1 MNMKNVFTLKKLLL
15 VFIIILFLAPI
26 FSDKAKILLIRI
38 MPTTESPQR
47 HFDLPEKTNW
57 RPVGEKSIST
67 SKNPNARQVTF
78 ARSMHTDTQSADEIS
93 TVVSPVLEFDWI
105 AEPNFFVPEGP
116 VFDSQGNIYFC
127 PVLPPE
133 EVIMVSIEPET
144 GKRRWTLD
152 GFSWGCGAPYILIDP
167 DTGEDIV
174 VVGTYSR
181 AVAMTTEGEVL
192 WDVKTGLEE
201 ERRDI
206 IQGNR
211 HNFGMNYSTKYDAL
225 ISVLGDG
232 SIYILDR
239 KTGKSLLEKP
249 FVMPGAKTPVNNF
262 SLPAS
267 IAKKANE
274 DSAHMFG
281 GEALKGKKD
290 FISEILHITAGEM
303 QKVTNFFSIEND
315 TGRIW
320 AAATLPDEAD
330 GKVDGWAESAAL
342 YGMDVKEKGDYLTIE
357 VASVIEVPGGTAS
370 TPALSRDGKRVYVAD
385 AFDSV
390 YAIDTESGTKIWSV
404 NVGAKV
410 TGSLDVA
417 ADNNE
422 IYANSRT
429 EILKIIDQGD
439 HAEIAWVAE
448 LDMFEPGLFQR
459 NFKALGAEI
468 AANGIAFTG
477 AVGVNM
483 GKKKFP
489 FKLGAGVLDR
499 ETGELRYFTE
509 GGEDSVSSTAISPDG
524 GVYIGNSPLRRALGR
539 AILGNDKSP
548 MPIQGG
554 ITRYKAVHLEL
565 LIRDALW
572 AASTRAENAASL
584 TNDAVINDNVFQIQQ
599 LLDQVLRT
607 LPAAVKEGNISS
619 ASAEKL
625 AKNVQEIKTSLEKD
639 SDISSLKKSAEQLS
653 KLTDALE

>member
-1 MNMKNVFTLKKLLL
+1 MRNIFTLKKILL
-15 VFIIILFLAPI
+15 VFIILLILAPI
-26 FSDKAKILLIRI
+26 LSDKAKILLIRVL
-38 MPTTESPQR
+38 PTTESPQR
-47 HFDLPEKTNW
+47 HFDLPEKTQW
-57 RPVGEKSIST
+57 KPVGEKSISL

-78 ARSMHTDTQSADEIS
+78 ARSMHTDTQSSDEIS

-181 AVAMTTEGEVL
+181 AIAMTTEGKVL

-201 ERRDI
+201 ERRDV

-211 HNFGMNYSTKYDAL
+211 HNFGMNYSTKYDAF

-239 KTGKSLLEKP
+239 KTGKPLLEQP

-262 SLPAS
+262 SLPES
-267 IAKKANE
+267 IANKANA
-274 DSAHMFG
+274 DTAHMFG

-330 GKVDGWAESAAL
+330 GVKDGWADSAAL
-342 YGMDVKEKGDYLTIE
+342 YGMDVKRKGEFLTIE
-357 VASVIEVPGGTAS
+357 VSSVIEVPGGTAS

-390 YAIDTESGTKIWSV
+390 LAIDTETGEKIWSV

-410 TGSLDVA
+410 TGSIDVA

-422 IYANSRT
+422 IFANSRT
-429 EILKIIDQGD
+429 EILKIYDQGD
-439 HAEIAWVAE
+439 HAEIAWVAQM
-448 LDMFEPGLFQR
+448 DMFEPGLFQR

-489 FKLGAGVLDR
+489 FKLGAGVIDR
-499 ETGELRYFTE
+499 ETGKLRYFAE

-539 AILGNDKSP
+539 AILGNEKSP

-572 AASTRAENAASL
+572 AASTRAENTATLS
-584 TNDAVINDNVFQIQQ
+584 NKAVIEDNVFQIQQ

-607 LPAAVKEGNISS
+607 LPAAIKEGNIERAVTDS
-619 ASAEKL
+619 L
-625 AKNVQEIKTSLEKD
+625 ADQVQKIKKNLQNN
-639 SDISSLKKSAEQLS
+639 SDTSSLKESAEQLS
-653 KLTDALE
+653 VLTNTLE